1 MSIFVS
7 EFVIELELGGAGKR
21 VAVKDTID
29 IAGHPT
35 RCGSRALADS
45 APAQRH
51 AEVVQ
56 RVLDAGWRIV
66 GKTNLHE
73 LAFGVTGVNDWSGT
87 PLNPQAP
94 ERVPG
99 GSSSGS
105 AAAVGAGLADIALG
119 TDTGGSVRVP
129 AACCGVA
136 GLKPSFGRVSRA
148 GVHPEHSSLDCVGP
162 FAANMA
168 DLVAAMQVLCPGFG
182 AVNPPGAN
190 ARVAFLEVPADPH
203 IQACLGAAADRAGWR
218 RASLYLG
225 EFEAA
230 FEAGLVVIN
239 HENWAALGQFTGK
252 GLLGA
257 DVEQRLLAAGRTSAA
272 QLAEAEGVRA
282 SFTRAIDSAL
292 DDYEILLLP
301 TLASLPPLL
310 SDARSGKSVA
320 ALTSLVRPFNLSG
333 HPALSVPVELAHGGL
348 KVGLQIVGRKGDD
361 ERVCAFGAQLEQAL
375 AAERPTN
382 KKMA

>member
-7 EFVIELELGGAGKR
+7 EFELGGAGKR
-21 VAVKDTID
+21 VAIKDTLD
-29 IAGHPT
+29 IAGYPT

-45 APAQRH
+45 PPATRH

-56 RVLDAGWRIV
+56 RVLDAGWQIV

-73 LAFGVTGVNDWSGT
+73 LAFGVTGINDWSGT
-87 PLNPQAP
+87 PINSQAP
-94 ERVPG
+94 DRVPG

-136 GLKPSFGRVSRA
+136 GLKPTYGRVSRV

-162 FAANMA
+162 FARDMA
-168 DLVAAMQVLCPGFG
+168 SLIEAMQVICPGFAPRG
-182 AVNPPGAN
+182 LPGAN
-190 ARVAFLEVPADPH
+190 TRVAFLEVPADPH

-225 EFEAA
+225 GFEAA
-230 FEAGLVVIN
+230 FAAGLTVIN
-239 HENWAALGQFTGK
+239 HENWAALGQYTGK

-257 DVEQRLLAAGRTSAA
+257 DVEQRLLAAGRTSATELADA
-272 QLAEAEGVRA
+272 QGVRD
-282 SFTRAIDSAL
+282 SFSRAIDSAL
-292 DDYEILLLP
+292 DDYEVLLLP

-310 SDARSGKSVA
+310 TEARSGKSVA

-333 HPALSVPVELAHGGL
+333 HPALSVPVELEHGGL
-348 KVGLQIVGRKGDD
+348 RVGLQIVGRKGDD

>member
-7 EFVIELELGGAGKR
+7 EFELGGAGKR
-21 VAVKDTID
+21 VAIKDTID
-29 IAGHPT
+29 IAGYPT

-45 APAQRH
+45 APAAQH
-51 AEVVQ
+51 AEVVR
-56 RVLDAGWRIV
+56 RVLDAGWKIV

-73 LAFGVTGVNDWSGT
+73 LAFGVTGINDWSGT
-87 PLNPQAP
+87 PINPQAP
-94 ERVPG
+94 DRVPG

-136 GLKPSFGRVSRA
+136 GLKPTYGRVSRA

-162 FAANMA
+162 FARDMA
-168 DLVAAMQVLCPGFG
+168 SLIETMQVICPGF
-182 AVNPPGAN
+182 APRELPGAN

-230 FEAGLVVIN
+230 FAAGLSVIN
-239 HENWAALGQFTGK
+239 HENWAALGQLTGK

-257 DVEQRLLAAGRTSAA
+257 DVEQRLLAAGRTTAA
-272 QLAEAEGVRA
+272 ERADAQRVRE
-282 SFTRAIDSAL
+282 SFGHAIDSAL
-292 DDYEILLLP
+292 DDYEVLLLP

-310 SDARSGKSVA
+310 SEARTGKSVA

-333 HPALSVPVELAHGGL
+333 HPALSVPVELEHGGL